1 VLGWLGDAQAWALVG
16 AIAAALLTVGA
27 LVRKAFRAIRATF
40 RAIRATFR
48 TISRLGDELLG
59 DREKGIPSVRAAL
72 EAHTADGHG
81 GITRTSRPAGPW
93 APRAYPPSSR

>member
-1 VLGWLGDAQAWALVG
+1 VPDWLTDPQPWALVG
-16 AIAAALLTVGA
+16 AIAATLLAVGA
-27 LVRKAFRAIRATF
+27 LVRKAYRAIRTT
-40 RAIRATFR
+40 IR

-93 APRAYPPSSR
+93 APRAYPPSPR